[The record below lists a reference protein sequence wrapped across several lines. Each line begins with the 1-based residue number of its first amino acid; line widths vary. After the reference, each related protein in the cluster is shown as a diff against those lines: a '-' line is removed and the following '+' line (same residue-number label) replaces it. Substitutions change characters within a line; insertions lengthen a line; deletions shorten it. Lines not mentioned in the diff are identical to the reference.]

1 MYSNKDSFIMQ
12 AKTFYGLEDML
23 VQELKQLGASKIIKK
38 NRAVEFYGD
47 LGFLYKANYSLR
59 TALKILVP
67 IWHFK
72 AKNEIVF
79 EKEIN
84 KIPWEN
90 YFYNSQTFAIDST
103 VYSEYFKHSQYI
115 MLKMKDCIV
124 DRFRKKFGKRPDV
137 ERFNPD
143 IKLHLHI
150 SNQDVTISLDS
161 SGDPLFKRGYRKSH
175 FEAPINEV
183 LAAGLLNIAGWDGKG
198 NFLDPMCG
206 SGTLLIE
213 AAMMALNIPPQ
224 LHRKKFGFTNWK
236 NFDLELFNQIK
247 DTRIN
252 RIKDF
257 SGKIFG
263 YDVSNKA
270 LLCAKENIEAADLTE
285 FIELKNQ
292 DFFTSKK
299 EQYPLL
305 IVFNPPYDER
315 ISITTENFYKNI
327 GDTLKNN
334 YKNVFS
340 WFITSD
346 LEAYKKIGLRPSK
359 KIKIFNG
366 KLECRLFQYDIYEGS
381 NKTKNNKINN
391 SGNLKFNF

>member
-1 MYSNKDSFIMQ
+1 MQ
-12 AKTFYGLEDML
+12 AKTFYGLEDVL
-23 VQELKQLGASKIIKK
+23 VQELKQLGASQIVKK
-38 NRAVEFYGD
+38 NRAVEFLGD

-67 IWHFK
+67 IHHFK
-72 AKNEIVF
+72 AKNETIF

-90 YFYNSQTFAIDST
+90 YFFNSQSFAIDAT
-103 VYSEYFKHSQYI
+103 VYSDYFKHSQYI
-115 MLKMKDCIV
+115 MLKMKDGIV
-124 DRFRKKFGKRPDV
+124 DRFRKKFGKRPDI

-143 IKLHLHI
+143 IKFHLHI
-150 SNQDVTISLDS
+150 SNQEVTISLDS

-183 LAAGLLNIAGWDGKG
+183 LAAGLLNLAGWDGKG

-206 SGTLLIE
+206 SGTLLVE
-213 AAMMALNIPPQ
+213 AAMIALNMPPQ
-224 LHRKKFGFTNWK
+224 LHRKQFGFMNWK
-236 NFDLELFNQIK
+236 NFDLELFNKIK

-257 SGKIFG
+257 SGKIVG
-263 YDVSNKA
+263 YDISDKA
-270 LLCAKENIEAADLTE
+270 LVSAKNNIEAADLSE

-292 DFFTSKK
+292 DFFTSQK
-299 EQYPLL
+299 ELFPLL
-305 IVFNPPYDER
+305 VVFNPPYDER
-315 ISITTENFYKNI
+315 LSITTDHFYKNI

-334 YKNVFS
+334 YKNTLA

-346 LEAYKKIGLRPSK
+346 LEAYKKIGLRPSR
-359 KIKIFNG
+359 KIKIYNG
-366 KLECRLFQYDIYEGS
+366 KLECRFFQYDIYEGS
-381 NKTKNNKINN
+381 KKNKII
-391 SGNLKFNF
+391 S

>member
-1 MYSNKDSFIMQ
+1 MQ
-12 AKTFYGLEDML
+12 AKTFYGLEDAL
-23 VQELKQLGASKIIKK
+23 VQELKQLGASQIVKK
-38 NRAVEFYGD
+38 NRAVEFLGD

-67 IWHFK
+67 IHHFK
-72 AKNEIVF
+72 AKNETIF

-90 YFYNSQTFAIDST
+90 YFFNSQSFAIDAT
-103 VYSEYFKHSQYI
+103 VYSDYFKHSQYI
-115 MLKMKDCIV
+115 MLKMKDGIV
-124 DRFRKKFGKRPDV
+124 DRFRKKFGKRPDI
-137 ERFNPD
+137 ERYNPD
-143 IKLHLHI
+143 IKFHLHI

-183 LAAGLLNIAGWDGKG
+183 LAAGLLNSAGWDGKG

-206 SGTLLIE
+206 SGTLLVE
-213 AAMMALNIPPQ
+213 AAMIALNMPPQ
-224 LHRKKFGFTNWK
+224 LYRKQFGFMNWK
-236 NFDLELFNQIK
+236 NFDLELFNKIK

-257 SGKIFG
+257 SGKIIG
-263 YDVSNKA
+263 YDISDKA
-270 LLCAKENIEAADLTE
+270 LVSAKNNIEAADLSE

-292 DFFTSKK
+292 DFFTSQK
-299 EQYPLL
+299 ELFPLL
-305 IVFNPPYDER
+305 VVFNPPYDER
-315 ISITTENFYKNI
+315 LSITTDHFYKNI

-334 YKNVFS
+334 YKNTLA

-346 LEAYKKIGLRPSK
+346 LEAYKKIGLRPSR
-359 KIKIFNG
+359 KIKIYNG
-366 KLECRLFQYDIYEGS
+366 KLECRFFQYDIYEGS
-381 NKTKNNKINN
+381 KKIR
-391 SGNLKFNF
+391 

>member
-1 MYSNKDSFIMQ
+1 MQ
-12 AKTFYGLEDML
+12 AKTFYGLEDVL
-23 VQELKQLGASKIIKK
+23 VQELKQLGASQIVKK
-38 NRAVEFYGD
+38 NRAVEFLGD

-67 IWHFK
+67 IHHFK
-72 AKNEIVF
+72 AKNETIF

-90 YFYNSQTFAIDST
+90 YFFNSQSFAIDAT
-103 VYSEYFKHSQYI
+103 VYSDYFKHSQYI
-115 MLKMKDCIV
+115 MLKMKDGIV
-124 DRFRKKFGKRPDV
+124 DRFRKKFGKRPDI
-137 ERFNPD
+137 ERYNPD
-143 IKLHLHI
+143 IKFHLHI

-183 LAAGLLNIAGWDGKG
+183 LAAGLLNLAGWDGKG

-206 SGTLLIE
+206 SGTLLVE
-213 AAMMALNIPPQ
+213 AAMIALNMPPQ
-224 LHRKKFGFTNWK
+224 LYRKQFGFMNWK
-236 NFDLELFNQIK
+236 NFDLELFKKIK

-257 SGKIFG
+257 SGKIIG
-263 YDVSNKA
+263 YDISDKA
-270 LLCAKENIEAADLTE
+270 LVSAKNNIEAADLSE

-292 DFFTSKK
+292 DFFTSQK
-299 EQYPLL
+299 ELFPLL
-305 IVFNPPYDER
+305 VVFNPPYDER
-315 ISITTENFYKNI
+315 LSITTDHFYKNI

-334 YKNVFS
+334 YKNTLA

-346 LEAYKKIGLRPSK
+346 LEAYKKIGLRPSR
-359 KIKIFNG
+359 KIKIYNG
-366 KLECRLFQYDIYEGS
+366 KLECRFFQYDIYEGS
-381 NKTKNNKINN
+381 KKIR
-391 SGNLKFNF
+391 

>member
-1 MYSNKDSFIMQ
+1 MFANNDSFTMQ
-12 AKTFYGLEDML
+12 AKTFYGLEDVL
-23 VQELKQLGASKIIKK
+23 VQELKQLGASQIVKK
-38 NRAVEFYGD
+38 NRAVEFLGD

-67 IWHFK
+67 IHHFK
-72 AKNEIVF
+72 AKNETIF

-90 YFYNSQTFAIDST
+90 YFFNSQSFAIDAT
-103 VYSEYFKHSQYI
+103 VYSDYFKHSQYI
-115 MLKMKDCIV
+115 MLKMKDGIV
-124 DRFRKKFGKRPDV
+124 DRFRKKFGKRPDI
-137 ERFNPD
+137 ERYNPD
-143 IKLHLHI
+143 IKFHLHI
-150 SNQDVTISLDS
+150 SNQEVTISLDS

-183 LAAGLLNIAGWDGKG
+183 LAAGLLNLAGWDGKG

-206 SGTLLIE
+206 SGTLLVE
-213 AAMMALNIPPQ
+213 AAMIALNMPPQ
-224 LHRKKFGFTNWK
+224 LHRKQFGFMNWK
-236 NFDLELFNQIK
+236 NFDLELFNKIK

-257 SGKIFG
+257 SGKIVG
-263 YDVSNKA
+263 YDISDKA
-270 LLCAKENIEAADLTE
+270 LVSAKNNIEAADLSE

-299 EQYPLL
+299 ELFPLL
-305 IVFNPPYDER
+305 VVFNPPYDER
-315 ISITTENFYKNI
+315 LSITTDHFYKNI

-334 YKNVFS
+334 YKYTLA

-346 LEAYKKIGLRPSK
+346 LEAYKKIGLRPSR
-359 KIKIFNG
+359 KIKIYNG
-366 KLECRLFQYDIYEGS
+366 KLECRFFQYDIYEGS
-381 NKTKNNKINN
+381 KKNKII
-391 SGNLKFNF
+391 S

>member
-1 MYSNKDSFIMQ
+1 MQ
-12 AKTFYGLEDML
+12 AKTFYGLEDVL
-23 VQELKQLGASKIIKK
+23 VQELKQLGASQIVKK
-38 NRAVEFYGD
+38 NRAVEFLGD

-67 IWHFK
+67 IHHFK
-72 AKNEIVF
+72 AKNETIF

-90 YFYNSQTFAIDST
+90 YFFNSQSFAIDAT
-103 VYSEYFKHSQYI
+103 VYSDYFKHSQYI
-115 MLKMKDCIV
+115 MLKMKDGIV
-124 DRFRKKFGKRPDV
+124 DRFRKKFGKRPDI

-143 IKLHLHI
+143 IKFQLHI
-150 SNQDVTISLDS
+150 SNQEVTISLDS

-183 LAAGLLNIAGWDGKG
+183 LAAGLLNLAGWDGKG

-206 SGTLLIE
+206 SGTLLVE
-213 AAMMALNIPPQ
+213 AAMIALNMPPQ
-224 LHRKKFGFTNWK
+224 LHRKQFGFMNWK
-236 NFDLELFNQIK
+236 NFDLELFNKIK

-257 SGKIFG
+257 SGKIVG
-263 YDVSNKA
+263 YDISDKA
-270 LLCAKENIEAADLTE
+270 LDSAKNNIEAADLSE

-299 EQYPLL
+299 ELFPLL
-305 IVFNPPYDER
+305 VVFNPPYDER
-315 ISITTENFYKNI
+315 LSITTDHFYKNI

-334 YKNVFS
+334 YKNTLA

-346 LEAYKKIGLRPSK
+346 LEAYKKIGLRPSR
-359 KIKIFNG
+359 KIKIYNG
-366 KLECRLFQYDIYEGS
+366 KLECRFFQYDIYEGS
-381 NKTKNNKINN
+381 KKNKII
-391 SGNLKFNF
+391 S

>member
-1 MYSNKDSFIMQ
+1 MFANNDSFTMQ
-12 AKTFYGLEDML
+12 AKTFYGLEDVL
-23 VQELKQLGASKIIKK
+23 VQELKHLGASQIVKK
-38 NRAVEFYGD
+38 NRAVEFLGD

-67 IWHFK
+67 IHHFK
-72 AKNEIVF
+72 AKNETIF

-90 YFYNSQTFAIDST
+90 YLFNSQSFAIDAT
-103 VYSEYFKHSQYI
+103 VYSDYFKHSQYI
-115 MLKMKDCIV
+115 MLKMKDGIV
-124 DRFRKKFGKRPDV
+124 DRFRKKFGKRPDI

-143 IKLHLHI
+143 IKFHLHI
-150 SNQDVTISLDS
+150 SNQEVTISLDS

-183 LAAGLLNIAGWDGKG
+183 LAAGLLNLAGWDGKG

-206 SGTLLIE
+206 SGTLLVE
-213 AAMMALNIPPQ
+213 AAMIALNMPPQ
-224 LHRKKFGFTNWK
+224 LHRKQFGFMNWK
-236 NFDLELFNQIK
+236 NFDLELFNKIK

-257 SGKIFG
+257 SGKIVG
-263 YDVSNKA
+263 YDISDKA
-270 LLCAKENIEAADLTE
+270 LVSAKNNIEAADLSE

-292 DFFTSKK
+292 DFFTSQK
-299 EQYPLL
+299 ELFPLL
-305 IVFNPPYDER
+305 VVFNPPYDER
-315 ISITTENFYKNI
+315 LSITTDHFYKNI

-334 YKNVFS
+334 YKNTLA

-346 LEAYKKIGLRPSK
+346 LEAYKKIGLRPSR
-359 KIKIFNG
+359 KIKIYNG
-366 KLECRLFQYDIYEGS
+366 KLECRFFQYDIYEGS
-381 NKTKNNKINN
+381 KKNKII
-391 SGNLKFNF
+391 S

>member
-1 MYSNKDSFIMQ
+1 MQ
-12 AKTFYGLEDML
+12 AKTFYGLEDVL
-23 VQELKQLGASKIIKK
+23 VQELKQLGASQIVKK
-38 NRAVEFYGD
+38 NRAVEFLGD

-67 IWHFK
+67 IHHFK
-72 AKNEIVF
+72 AKNETIF

-90 YFYNSQTFAIDST
+90 YFFNSQSFAIDAT
-103 VYSEYFKHSQYI
+103 VYSDYFKHSQYI
-115 MLKMKDCIV
+115 MLKMKDGIV
-124 DRFRKKFGKRPDV
+124 DRFRKKFGKRPDI

-143 IKLHLHI
+143 IKFHLHI
-150 SNQDVTISLDS
+150 SNQEVTISLDS

-183 LAAGLLNIAGWDGKG
+183 LAAGLLNLAGWDGKG

-206 SGTLLIE
+206 SGTLLVE
-213 AAMMALNIPPQ
+213 AAMIALNMPPQ
-224 LHRKKFGFTNWK
+224 LHRKQFGFMNWK
-236 NFDLELFNQIK
+236 NFDLDLFNKIK

-257 SGKIFG
+257 SGKIVG
-263 YDVSNKA
+263 YDISDKA
-270 LLCAKENIEAADLTE
+270 LISAKNNIEAADLSE

-292 DFFTSKK
+292 DFFTSQK
-299 EQYPLL
+299 ELFPLL
-305 IVFNPPYDER
+305 VVFNPPYDER
-315 ISITTENFYKNI
+315 LSITTDHFYKNI

-334 YKNVFS
+334 YKNTLA

-346 LEAYKKIGLRPSK
+346 LEAYKKIGLRPSR
-359 KIKIFNG
+359 KIKIYNG
-366 KLECRLFQYDIYEGS
+366 KLECRFFQYDIYEGS
-381 NKTKNNKINN
+381 KKIR
-391 SGNLKFNF
+391 

>member
-1 MYSNKDSFIMQ
+1 MQ

-23 VQELKQLGASKIIKK
+23 VQELKQLGASQIVKK
-38 NRAVEFYGD
+38 NRAVEFLGD

-67 IWHFK
+67 IHHFK
-72 AKNEIVF
+72 AKNETIF

-90 YFYNSQTFAIDST
+90 YFFNSQSFAIDAT
-103 VYSEYFKHSQYI
+103 VYSDFFKHSQYI
-115 MLKMKDCIV
+115 MLKMKDGIV
-124 DRFRKKFGKRPDV
+124 DRFRKKFGKRPDI

-143 IKLHLHI
+143 IKFHLHI
-150 SNQDVTISLDS
+150 SNQEVTISLDS

-183 LAAGLLNIAGWDGKG
+183 LAAGLLNLAGWDGKG

-206 SGTLLIE
+206 SGTLLVE
-213 AAMMALNIPPQ
+213 AAMIALNMPPQ
-224 LHRKKFGFTNWK
+224 LHRKQFGFMNWK
-236 NFDLELFNQIK
+236 NFDLELFNKIK

-257 SGKIFG
+257 SGKIVG
-263 YDVSNKA
+263 YDISDKA
-270 LLCAKENIEAADLTE
+270 LDSAKNNIEAADLSE

-292 DFFTSKK
+292 DFFTSQK
-299 EQYPLL
+299 ELFPLL
-305 IVFNPPYDER
+305 VVFNPPYDER
-315 ISITTENFYKNI
+315 LSITTDHFYKNI

-334 YKNVFS
+334 YKNTLA

-346 LEAYKKIGLRPSK
+346 LEAYKKIGLRPSR
-359 KIKIFNG
+359 KIKIYNG
-366 KLECRLFQYDIYEGS
+366 KLECRFFQYDIYEGS
-381 NKTKNNKINN
+381 KKNKII
-391 SGNLKFNF
+391 S

>member
-1 MYSNKDSFIMQ
+1 MQ
-12 AKTFYGLEDML
+12 AKTFYGLENVL
-23 VQELKQLGASKIIKK
+23 VQELKQLGASQIVKK
-38 NRAVEFYGD
+38 NRAVEFLGD

-67 IWHFK
+67 IHHFK
-72 AKNEIVF
+72 AKNETIF

-90 YFYNSQTFAIDST
+90 YFFNSQSFAIDAT
-103 VYSEYFKHSQYI
+103 VYSDYFKHSQYI
-115 MLKMKDCIV
+115 MLKMKDGIV
-124 DRFRKKFGKRPDV
+124 DRFRKKFGKRPDI

-143 IKLHLHI
+143 IKFHLHI
-150 SNQDVTISLDS
+150 SNQEVTISLDS

-183 LAAGLLNIAGWDGKG
+183 LAAGLLNLAGWDGKG

-206 SGTLLIE
+206 SGTLLVE
-213 AAMMALNIPPQ
+213 AAMIALNMPPQ
-224 LHRKKFGFTNWK
+224 LHRKQFGFMNWK
-236 NFDLELFNQIK
+236 NFDLELFNKIK

-257 SGKIFG
+257 SGKIVG
-263 YDVSNKA
+263 YDISDKA
-270 LLCAKENIEAADLTE
+270 LISAKNNIEAADLSE

-292 DFFTSKK
+292 DFFTSQK
-299 EQYPLL
+299 ELFPLL
-305 IVFNPPYDER
+305 VVFNPPYDER
-315 ISITTENFYKNI
+315 LSITTDHFYQNI

-334 YKNVFS
+334 YKNTLA

-346 LEAYKKIGLRPSK
+346 LEAYKKIGLRPSR
-359 KIKIFNG
+359 KIKIYNG
-366 KLECRLFQYDIYEGS
+366 KLECRFFQYDIYEGS
-381 NKTKNNKINN
+381 KKNKII
-391 SGNLKFNF
+391 S

>member
-1 MYSNKDSFIMQ
+1 MQ
-12 AKTFYGLEDML
+12 AKTFYGLEDVL
-23 VQELKQLGASKIIKK
+23 VQELKQLGASQIVKK
-38 NRAVEFYGD
+38 NRAVEFLGD
-47 LGFLYKANYSLR
+47 LVFLYKANYSLR

-67 IWHFK
+67 IHHFK
-72 AKNEIVF
+72 AKNETIF

-90 YFYNSQTFAIDST
+90 YFFNSQSFAIDAT
-103 VYSEYFKHSQYI
+103 VYSDYFKHSQYI
-115 MLKMKDCIV
+115 MLKMKDGIV
-124 DRFRKKFGKRPDV
+124 DRFRKKFGKRPDI

-150 SNQDVTISLDS
+150 SNQEVTISLDS

-183 LAAGLLNIAGWDGKG
+183 LAAGLLNLAGWDGKG

-206 SGTLLIE
+206 SGTLLVE
-213 AAMMALNIPPQ
+213 AAMIALNMPPQ
-224 LHRKKFGFTNWK
+224 LHRKQFGFMNWK
-236 NFDLELFNQIK
+236 NFDLELFNKIK

-257 SGKIFG
+257 SGKIIG
-263 YDVSNKA
+263 YDISDKA
-270 LLCAKENIEAADLTE
+270 LISAKNNIEAADLSE

-292 DFFTSKK
+292 DFFTSQK
-299 EQYPLL
+299 ELFPLL
-305 IVFNPPYDER
+305 VVFNPPYDER
-315 ISITTENFYKNI
+315 LSITTDHFYKNI

-334 YKNVFS
+334 YKNTLA

-346 LEAYKKIGLRPSK
+346 LEAYKKIGLRPSR
-359 KIKIFNG
+359 KIKIYNG
-366 KLECRLFQYDIYEGS
+366 KLECRFFQYDIYEGS
-381 NKTKNNKINN
+381 KRNKII
-391 SGNLKFNF
+391 S

>member
-1 MYSNKDSFIMQ
+1 MQ
-12 AKTFYGLEDML
+12 AKTFYGLEDVL
-23 VQELKQLGASKIIKK
+23 VQELKQLGASQIVKK
-38 NRAVEFYGD
+38 NRAVEFLGD

-67 IWHFK
+67 IHHFK
-72 AKNEIVF
+72 AKNETIF

-90 YFYNSQTFAIDST
+90 YFFNSQSFAIDAT
-103 VYSEYFKHSQYI
+103 VYSDYFKHSQYI
-115 MLKMKDCIV
+115 MLKMKDGIV
-124 DRFRKKFGKRPDV
+124 DRFRKKFGKRPDI

-143 IKLHLHI
+143 IKFHLHI
-150 SNQDVTISLDS
+150 SNQEVTISLDS

-183 LAAGLLNIAGWDGKG
+183 LAAGLLNLAGWDGKG

-206 SGTLLIE
+206 SGTLLVE
-213 AAMMALNIPPQ
+213 AAMIALNMPPQ
-224 LHRKKFGFTNWK
+224 LYRKQFGFMNWK
-236 NFDLELFNQIK
+236 NFDLELFNKIK

-257 SGKIFG
+257 SGKIIG
-263 YDVSNKA
+263 YDISDKA
-270 LLCAKENIEAADLTE
+270 LVSAKNNIEAADLSE

-292 DFFTSKK
+292 DFFTSQK
-299 EQYPLL
+299 ELFPLL
-305 IVFNPPYDER
+305 VVFNPPYDER
-315 ISITTENFYKNI
+315 LSITTDHFYKNI

-334 YKNVFS
+334 YKNTLA

-346 LEAYKKIGLRPSK
+346 LEAYKKIGLRPSR
-359 KIKIFNG
+359 KIKIYNG
-366 KLECRLFQYDIYEGS
+366 KLECRFFQYDIYEGS
-381 NKTKNNKINN
+381 KKNKII
-391 SGNLKFNF
+391 S

>member
-1 MYSNKDSFIMQ
+1 MQ
-12 AKTFYGLEDML
+12 AKTFYGLEDVL
-23 VQELKQLGASKIIKK
+23 VQELKQLGASQIVKK
-38 NRAVEFYGD
+38 NRAVEFLGD

-67 IWHFK
+67 IHHFK
-72 AKNEIVF
+72 AKNETIF

-90 YFYNSQTFAIDST
+90 YFFNSQSFAIDAT
-103 VYSEYFKHSQYI
+103 VYSDYFKHSQYI
-115 MLKMKDCIV
+115 MLKMKDGIV
-124 DRFRKKFGKRPDV
+124 DRFRKKFGKRPDI

-143 IKLHLHI
+143 IKFHLHI
-150 SNQDVTISLDS
+150 SNQEVTISLDS

-183 LAAGLLNIAGWDGKG
+183 LAAGLLNLAGWDGKG

-206 SGTLLIE
+206 SGTLLVE
-213 AAMMALNIPPQ
+213 ASMIALNMPPQ
-224 LHRKKFGFTNWK
+224 LHRKQFGFMNWK
-236 NFDLELFNQIK
+236 NFDLELFNKIK

-257 SGKIFG
+257 SGKIVG
-263 YDVSNKA
+263 YDISDKA
-270 LLCAKENIEAADLTE
+270 LDSAKNNIEAADLSE

-292 DFFTSKK
+292 DFFTSQK
-299 EQYPLL
+299 ELFPLL
-305 IVFNPPYDER
+305 VVFNPPYDER
-315 ISITTENFYKNI
+315 LSITTDHFYKNI

-334 YKNVFS
+334 YKNTLA

-346 LEAYKKIGLRPSK
+346 LEAYKKIGLRPSR
-359 KIKIFNG
+359 KIKIYNG
-366 KLECRLFQYDIYEGS
+366 KLECRFFQYDIYEGS
-381 NKTKNNKINN
+381 KKNKII
-391 SGNLKFNF
+391 S

>member
-1 MYSNKDSFIMQ
+1 
-12 AKTFYGLEDML
+12 
-23 VQELKQLGASKIIKK
+23 
-38 NRAVEFYGD
+38 
-47 LGFLYKANYSLR
+47 
-59 TALKILVP
+59 
-67 IWHFK
+67 
-72 AKNEIVF
+72 
-79 EKEIN
+79 
-84 KIPWEN
+84 
-90 YFYNSQTFAIDST
+90 
-103 VYSEYFKHSQYI
+103 

-150 SNQDVTISLDS
+150 RNQDVTISLDS

-285 FIELKNQ
+285 FIALKNQ

>member
-1 MYSNKDSFIMQ
+1 MFANNDSFTMQ
-12 AKTFYGLEDML
+12 AKTFYGLEDVL
-23 VQELKQLGASKIIKK
+23 VQELKQLGASQIVKK
-38 NRAVEFYGD
+38 NRAVEFLGD

-67 IWHFK
+67 IHHFK
-72 AKNEIVF
+72 AKNETIF

-90 YFYNSQTFAIDST
+90 YFFNSQSFAIDAT
-103 VYSEYFKHSQYI
+103 VYSDYFKHSQYI
-115 MLKMKDCIV
+115 MLKMKDGIV
-124 DRFRKKFGKRPDV
+124 DRFRKKFGKRPDI

-143 IKLHLHI
+143 IKFHLHI
-150 SNQDVTISLDS
+150 SNQEVTISLDS

-183 LAAGLLNIAGWDGKG
+183 LAAGLLNLAGWDGKG

-206 SGTLLIE
+206 SGTLLVE
-213 AAMMALNIPPQ
+213 AAMIALNMPPQ
-224 LHRKKFGFTNWK
+224 LHRKQFGFMNWK
-236 NFDLELFNQIK
+236 NFDLELFNKIK

-257 SGKIFG
+257 SGKIVG
-263 YDVSNKA
+263 YDISDKA
-270 LLCAKENIEAADLTE
+270 LISAKNNIEAADLSE

-292 DFFTSKK
+292 DFFTSQK
-299 EQYPLL
+299 ELFPLL
-305 IVFNPPYDER
+305 VVFNPPYDER
-315 ISITTENFYKNI
+315 LSITTDHFYKNI

-334 YKNVFS
+334 YKNTLA

-346 LEAYKKIGLRPSK
+346 LEAYKKIGLRPSR
-359 KIKIFNG
+359 KIKIYNG
-366 KLECRLFQYDIYEGS
+366 KLECRFFQYDIYEGS
-381 NKTKNNKINN
+381 KKNKII
-391 SGNLKFNF
+391 S

>member
-1 MYSNKDSFIMQ
+1 MFANNNSFTMQ
-12 AKTFYGLEDML
+12 AKTFYGLEDVL
-23 VQELKQLGASKIIKK
+23 VQELKQLGASQIVKK
-38 NRAVEFYGD
+38 NRAVEFLGD

-67 IWHFK
+67 IHHFK
-72 AKNEIVF
+72 AKNETIF

-90 YFYNSQTFAIDST
+90 YFFNSQSFAIDAT
-103 VYSEYFKHSQYI
+103 VYSDYFKHSQYI
-115 MLKMKDCIV
+115 MLKMKDGIV
-124 DRFRKKFGKRPDV
+124 DRFRKKFGKRPDI

-150 SNQDVTISLDS
+150 SNQEVTISLDS

-183 LAAGLLNIAGWDGKG
+183 LAAGLLNLAGWDGKG

-206 SGTLLIE
+206 SGTLLVE
-213 AAMMALNIPPQ
+213 AAMIALNMPPQ
-224 LHRKKFGFTNWK
+224 LHRKQFGFMNWK
-236 NFDLELFNQIK
+236 NFDLELFNKIK

-257 SGKIFG
+257 SGKIIG
-263 YDVSNKA
+263 YDISDKA
-270 LLCAKENIEAADLTE
+270 LISAKNNIEAADLSE

-292 DFFTSKK
+292 DFFTSQK
-299 EQYPLL
+299 ELFPLL
-305 IVFNPPYDER
+305 VVFNPPYDER
-315 ISITTENFYKNI
+315 LSITTDHFYKNI

-334 YKNVFS
+334 YKNTLA

-346 LEAYKKIGLRPSK
+346 LEAYKKIGLRPSR
-359 KIKIFNG
+359 KIKIYNG
-366 KLECRLFQYDIYEGS
+366 KLECRFFQYDIYEGS
-381 NKTKNNKINN
+381 KKNKII
-391 SGNLKFNF
+391 S

>member
-1 MYSNKDSFIMQ
+1 MFANNDSFTMQ
-12 AKTFYGLEDML
+12 AKTFYGLEDVL
-23 VQELKQLGASKIIKK
+23 VQELKQLGASQIVKK
-38 NRAVEFYGD
+38 NRAVEFLGD

-67 IWHFK
+67 IHHFK
-72 AKNEIVF
+72 AKNETIF

-90 YFYNSQTFAIDST
+90 YFFNSQSFAIDAT
-103 VYSEYFKHSQYI
+103 VYSDYFKHSQYI
-115 MLKMKDCIV
+115 MLKMKDGIV
-124 DRFRKKFGKRPDV
+124 DRFRKKFGKRPDI

-150 SNQDVTISLDS
+150 SNQEVTISLDS

-183 LAAGLLNIAGWDGKG
+183 LAAGLLNLAGWDGKG

-206 SGTLLIE
+206 SGTLLVE
-213 AAMMALNIPPQ
+213 AAMIALNMPPQ
-224 LHRKKFGFTNWK
+224 LHRKQFGFMNWK
-236 NFDLELFNQIK
+236 NFDLELFNKIK

-257 SGKIFG
+257 SGKIVG
-263 YDVSNKA
+263 YDISDKA
-270 LLCAKENIEAADLTE
+270 LVSAKNNIEAADLSE

-292 DFFTSKK
+292 DFFTSQK
-299 EQYPLL
+299 ELFPLL
-305 IVFNPPYDER
+305 VVFNPPYDER
-315 ISITTENFYKNI
+315 LSITTDHFYKNI

-334 YKNVFS
+334 YKNTLA

-346 LEAYKKIGLRPSK
+346 LEAYKKIGLRPSR
-359 KIKIFNG
+359 KIKIYNG
-366 KLECRLFQYDIYEGS
+366 KLECRFFQYDIYEGS
-381 NKTKNNKINN
+381 KKNKII
-391 SGNLKFNF
+391 S

>member
-1 MYSNKDSFIMQ
+1 MQ
-12 AKTFYGLEDML
+12 AKTFYGLEDVL
-23 VQELKQLGASKIIKK
+23 VQELKQLGASQIVKK
-38 NRAVEFYGD
+38 NRAVEFLGD

-67 IWHFK
+67 IHHFK
-72 AKNEIVF
+72 AKNETIF

-90 YFYNSQTFAIDST
+90 YFFNSQSFAIDAT
-103 VYSEYFKHSQYI
+103 VYSDYFKHSQYI
-115 MLKMKDCIV
+115 MLKMKDGIV
-124 DRFRKKFGKRPDV
+124 DRFRKKFGKRPDI

-143 IKLHLHI
+143 IKFHLHI
-150 SNQDVTISLDS
+150 SNQEVTISLDS

-183 LAAGLLNIAGWDGKG
+183 LAAGLLNLAGWDGKG

-206 SGTLLIE
+206 SGTLLVE
-213 AAMMALNIPPQ
+213 AAMIALNMPPQ
-224 LHRKKFGFTNWK
+224 LHRKQFGFMNWK
-236 NFDLELFNQIK
+236 NFDLELFNKIK

-257 SGKIFG
+257 SGKIVG
-263 YDVSNKA
+263 YDISDKA
-270 LLCAKENIEAADLTE
+270 LISAKNNIEAADLSE

-292 DFFTSKK
+292 DFFTSQK
-299 EQYPLL
+299 ELFPLL
-305 IVFNPPYDER
+305 VVFNPPYDER
-315 ISITTENFYKNI
+315 LSITTDHFYKNI

-334 YKNVFS
+334 YKNTLA

-346 LEAYKKIGLRPSK
+346 LEAYKKIGLRPSR
-359 KIKIFNG
+359 KIKIYNG
-366 KLECRLFQYDIYEGS
+366 KLECRFFQYDIYEGS
-381 NKTKNNKINN
+381 KKNKII
-391 SGNLKFNF
+391 S